1 MVKIAI
7 DAVLLPSMFV
17 FVASL
22 MVAGTLA
29 NLSQQRQ

>member
-1 MVKIAI
+1 MVKITI
-7 DAVLLPSMFV
+7 DTMLLPSMFV

-29 NLSQQRQ
+29 NLNQQRQ

>member
-7 DAVLLPSMFV
+7 DTMLLPSMFV
-17 FVASL
+17 FVTGL
-22 MVAGTLA
+22 MLAGTLA